1 MKTSIICILSLFSS
15 IITFGQNQKTGEQIT
30 CTPPKFMGIKS
41 TIPIIDEKSPTIENY
56 LRKNVTYP
64 ERAKEHLEQGT
75 EVVKFIVTPNGEV
88 ANIEVINSVS
98 REIDEEVIR
107 TLITTNGM
115 WKPGNNNGVPGEME
129 KEVSVVFRL
138 EDSNFSF
145 YDLGRKYFANG
156 AKMLL
161 IHQSPKKALKYFDKG
176 IMLLPNETGML
187 ALRGLSRF
195 ELGDKNGALQDW
207 TRIKNL
213 GGLEGDEF
221 KEIYIDMKGY
231 AEMNSILGK

>member
-1 MKTSIICILSLFSS
+1 MKTSIICILCLFGS
-15 IITFGQNQKTGEQIT
+15 IITFGQNQKNGEQIT
-30 CTPPKFMGIKS
+30 CTPPRFMGIKS
-41 TIPIIDEKSPTIENY
+41 TVPMIEEKSPTIENY
-56 LRKNVTYP
+56 LRKNVTFP
-64 ERAKEHLEQGT
+64 EHAKEMMQQGT

-88 ANIEVINSVS
+88 ANIEIINSVS
-98 REIDEEVIR
+98 LDIDEEVIR

-115 WKPGNNNGVPGEME
+115 WKPGNNNGVPGAME

-138 EDSNFSF
+138 DDSPLSF
-145 YDLGRKYFANG
+145 YALGRKYFING
-156 AKMLL
+156 AKMLFTQ
-161 IHQSPKKALKYFDKG
+161 QSPKKALKYFDKG

-221 KEIYIDMKGY
+221 KESYIDMKGY
-231 AEMNSILGK
+231 AEMSKVLGR